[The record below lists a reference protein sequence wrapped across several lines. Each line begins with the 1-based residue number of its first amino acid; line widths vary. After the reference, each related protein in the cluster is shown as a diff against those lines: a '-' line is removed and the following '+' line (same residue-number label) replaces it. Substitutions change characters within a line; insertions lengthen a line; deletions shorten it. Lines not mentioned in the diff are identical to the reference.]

1 MELIRVLVVDDQ
13 SNVRT
18 GLKMLLALEPDM
30 HVVGEAQSGVEAIA
44 SALTRQ
50 ADVIVMDYEMPGL
63 NGIET
68 VEALRRNGIDAAV
81 VLLSL
86 HDDIAIRTRA
96 AIAGAHN
103 FVTKHESA
111 ARLTAAIRDAAA
123 SRQAALT

>member
-1 MELIRVLVVDDQ
+1 MELIRVLLVDDQ
-13 SNVRT
+13 SNVRI

-30 HVVGEAQSGVEAIA
+30 RVVGEAQSGVEAIA
-44 SALTRQ
+44 SAAARQ

-63 NGIET
+63 NGIESI
-68 VEALRRNGIDAAV
+68 EALHRNGVDAAV

-96 AIAGAHN
+96 VIAGAHN

-123 SRQAALT
+123 SRQAALP

>member
-1 MELIRVLVVDDQ
+1 MELIRVFVVDDQ

-30 HVVGEAQSGVEAIA
+30 RVVGEAQSGVEAIA

-50 ADVIVMDYEMPGL
+50 ADVVVMDYEMPGL

-68 VEALRRNGIDAAV
+68 IQALRGNGIDASV
-81 VLLSL
+81 VLLTL
-86 HDDIAIRTRA
+86 HDDVGIRTQA
-96 AIAGAHN
+96 ALAGAHN

-123 SRQAALT
+123 SQHAALT